1 MSYLHINNEAAAII
15 TDLGKSSNAIDAKVA
30 KRESVVKQ
38 LSAHINYT
46 QFKKESADPAM
57 FAEVKHAIVASFDKR
72 ERMLLDYTKGEL
84 KTMNDVMKADRKKAQ
99 QKIGARC
106 GDLYKA
112 LKLLQAPESKT
123 GRKAKTLREWMI
135 AEICD
140 KAEKKI
146 ANADSP
152 NIKSVKATVDALKAL
167 RATL

>member
-15 TDLGKSSNAIDAKVA
+15 TDLGKNANKTESLVA
-30 KRESVVKQ
+30 K
-38 LSAHINYT
+38 LSKHISYLE
-46 QFKKESADPAM
+46 FKKDTASSVDSFE
-57 FAEVKHAIVASFDKR
+57 EVKLAIVASFDKR
-72 ERMLLDYTKGEL
+72 ERGLLAYTKGEL
-84 KTMNDVMKADRKKAQ
+84 RTMNEGMKKDRKKAQ
-99 QKIGARC
+99 QKIGSRC
-106 GDLYKA
+106 ADIRIA
-112 LKLLQAPESKT
+112 LEKLQKPKSDS
-123 GRKAKTLREWMI
+123 GRKAKTLREWML